1 MFYEGEE
8 ARDSVKPGIIV
19 GYCLR
24 VIFVSELVDPW
35 KIVEEEK
42 VVAWKKIQ

>member
-24 VIFVSELVDPW
+24 VIFVSG
-35 KIVEEEK
+35 
-42 VVAWKKIQ
+42 AF